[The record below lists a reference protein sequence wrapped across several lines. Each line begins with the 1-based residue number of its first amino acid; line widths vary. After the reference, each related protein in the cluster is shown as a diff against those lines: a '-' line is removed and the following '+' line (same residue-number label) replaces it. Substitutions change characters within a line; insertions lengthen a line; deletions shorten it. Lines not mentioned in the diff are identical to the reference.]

1 MTKTMTLFAT
11 TLLTSLLVLGPTIVE
26 AASVAYVASV
36 DRPDNCLRV
45 RSGPDSST
53 PVIGCL
59 SRGEKVRLTGA
70 TTNTGWAKISSP
82 VKGWVYRSQLRGPA
96 VARSYRPAR
105 TYTEDI
111 VTYETEPAYVY
122 ETVPDDTYY
131 YSSGRSYYPWWRHN
145 RVNHGYTYRGDSARF
160 RSGNVGVRVGTGSVG
175 VRAGNVGVRVGP
187 GGVGVRVR

>member
-1 MTKTMTLFAT
+1 MIRTMTLFAI
-11 TLLTSLLVLGPTIVE
+11 TLLMSLLVLGPTITE

-59 SRGEKVRLTGA
+59 ERGEKVRLTGA
-70 TTNTGWAKISSP
+70 TTNTGWPKVSSP
-82 VKGWVYRSQLRGPA
+82 VKGWVYRSQLRGP
-96 VARSYRPAR
+96 VTARSYRPAR

-111 VTYETEPAYVY
+111 VTYETEPTYVY
-122 ETVPDDTYY
+122 ETVPYDTYS
-131 YSSGRSYYPWWRHN
+131 SSGNTYYPWWRHN
-145 RVNHGYTYRGDSARF
+145 RFNHGYSYRGDSARF
-160 RSGNVGVRVGTGSVG
+160 QSGNVGVRVGPNSVG
-175 VRAGNVGVRVGP
+175 FRAGNVGVRVGP